1 MSERRNDWASPG
13 TLIGVVGLFG
23 AGVSAYTSLS
33 DRASTLEES
42 RTQVERR
49 LQRVEDKIDHLIYQ
63 TASTNAGKDSK

>member
-63 TASTNAGKDSK
+63 TASGKADK

>member
-1 MSERRNDWASPG
+1 MSERRNDWTTPG
-13 TLIGVVGLFG
+13 TLIGALGLAA

-33 DRASTLEES
+33 GRASTLEES
-42 RTQVERR
+42 SSQVERR

>member
-13 TLIGVVGLFG
+13 TLIGAVGLLG
-23 AGVSAYTSLS
+23 AGISAYTSLS

-63 TASTNAGKDSK
+63 TAAGKVDK